1 MFRAT
6 GISSWPS
13 RSSSR
18 STRSGFQLDGDRK
31 TIAVPVFSFRMALML
46 RARQFLFVCQA
57 LFLVAA
63 PVFAQGGL
71 TVFGRVYL
79 PNGDPAIRV
88 KVKIEVVNGFW
99 REVWTDD
106 QGNYEFR
113 GIIAGRYRMTAT
125 NPDAAEQFSEPAESD
140 STRSYA
146 NRLQINIYLRLPVK
160 HPAEN
165 VPPGVISVA
174 EAAQNIP
181 KDARKAYE
189 QGLKFQKENQA
200 EKALAQFDQAIQ
212 LYSGYFQAL
221 TERGNLRMMRNQIGE
236 AADDFVKALELNPK
250 YAPALRGLGYCQ
262 IQQKRFEMAV
272 ANLERAFALEPGV
285 SLTLLL
291 LGYGNLMLNR
301 TEPARQCFQEALR
314 LDEPAAARAHVH
326 LGEIYAGEGKFK
338 EAADEIKRY
347 LSLKP
352 AGADIENLKKLEAQ
366 WRERGKK

>member
-1 MFRAT
+1 
-6 GISSWPS
+6 
-13 RSSSR
+13 
-18 STRSGFQLDGDRK
+18 
-31 TIAVPVFSFRMALML
+31 ML
-46 RARQFLFVCQA
+46 RVKQFLFVCQA
-57 LFLVAA
+57 LFLLAV
-63 PVFAQGGL
+63 PVSAQGGL

-79 PNGDPAIRV
+79 PNGDPAVRV
-88 KVKIEVVNGFW
+88 KVKIEVINGFW

-125 NPDAAEQFSEPAESD
+125 NPDAPEQYSEPAESD

-146 NRLQINIYLRLPVK
+146 NRLQINVYLRLPIK
-160 HPAEN
+160 HPVDN

-174 EAAQNIP
+174 EAAQKIP
-181 KDARKAYE
+181 NESRKAFE

-200 EKALAQFDQAIQ
+200 EKALERLDEAIR
-212 LYSGYFQAL
+212 LYPGYFQAL
-221 TERGNLRMMRNQIGE
+221 TERGNLRMMRNQISE
-236 AADDFVKALELNPK
+236 ASDDFVKAIELNPK
-250 YAPALRGLGYCQ
+250 HAPALRGLGYCQ

-272 ANLERAFALEPGV
+272 ANLERAFALEPDA

-314 LDEPAAARAHVH
+314 LDESAAARAHVH
-326 LGEIYAGEGKFK
+326 LGEIYAGEGKFR

-366 WRERGKK
+366 WREKGKKN